1 MKITNLL
8 SVFTLIRSRS
18 IFPQPRPTTL
28 GYHPDYPNVLIP
40 VPLFPIEPA
49 ITEEIKVKPISTEN
63 DIPEPAT
70 TFEPTTTQKLTTEK
84 ASFEKEL
91 TTTTST
97 AVPFYTTFSKEI
109 SESLTATIPFSQE
122 TSNSKTV
129 VRIPVTSEIPA
140 TSTPFTSQ
148 SNPENDQG
156 IGLRDGFVAAWE
168 MAKDFGAIVMDGVGG
183 MFSKIT
189 SLFN

>member
-40 VPLFPIEPA
+40 VPLFPIEQA
-49 ITEEIKVKPISTEN
+49 LTEEIEVKPILTEN
-63 DIPEPAT
+63 DIPEP
-70 TFEPTTTQKLTTEK
+70 TTTQELTTEK
-84 ASFEKEL
+84 ASFENEL

-97 AVPFYTTFSKEI
+97 AVPFYTTFSKEM

-148 SNPENDQG
+148 SIPQNDQG

-183 MFSKIT
+183 MFSKII